1 MLTNIR
7 ENSQGAI
14 AKVILGLVILTFAIA
29 GVGSYTNSVDTSVA
43 NVNGDKISQQDFNKA
58 YQSQRRRMQQQFG
71 EMFDTLAGN
80 AEYMTNFRNGVLD
93 NLINEKLIDQS
104 AHNLAVRISDNR
116 LKETI
121 RKMPEFQVDGVF
133 DNNRYLAIINQS
145 GFFQSSDF
153 RDYLRTD
160 MTRRQLSSALV
171 ATEFSLPFQAKL
183 MGTLQNQTRDI
194 RFATISAAQFK
205 DKVAVSDDEIKT
217 YYQGNQARF
226 ETQEQVKIDY
236 ITLNVNDLS
245 KDIVVSEEDIKNSY
259 QDNIANYTQ
268 AEQRRISHI
277 LIEFGDDEA
286 AANSQAKSLL
296 ERINKGED
304 FAALAKE
311 FSADTLSGEKG
322 GDLEWLE
329 KGTIDEDFDKAAFAL
344 TKVGQVSAV
353 VKSTFG
359 FHLIKLT
366 DLKAAKVTVLA
377 DVKDKLKAK
386 LAKEKAQDKFLELQQ
401 QLAQVSYEIPDSLD
415 DAANSVNGKVQT
427 SSWLKRAGNTGTF
440 NEPKVIDAIF
450 SDVVLKENLN
460 SDVIEVND
468 ELAIVLRLNDYQE
481 AKIKPLDDVKAQIK
495 SILTTQKASEEA
507 KLKANELLTALQNN
521 KDTESLLKDLNSS
534 FTSKTNTGRN
544 SNDVNKAISN
554 AAFVLPHPVSGKV
567 SASTVTLQ
575 NGDLAVVEVQ
585 AVTEGKLTEDVN
597 LTKQLASQL
606 AQSAY
611 QNYIGALKADAEI
624 TRHEVK
630 APVSN
635 Y

>member
-1 MLTNIR
+1 MLENIR

-43 NVNGDKISQQDFNKA
+43 EVNGDKISQQDFNKA
-58 YQSQRRRMQQQFG
+58 YQSQRRRMQQQYG
-71 EMFDTLAGN
+71 EMFDTLANN
-80 AEYMTNFRNGVLD
+80 ADYMANFRNGVLD

-104 AHNLAVRISDNR
+104 AQNLAVRISDNR

-153 RDYLRTD
+153 RDYLRSD

-171 ATEFSLPFQAKL
+171 ATEFSLPYQNKL
-183 MGTLQNQTRDI
+183 VEKLQNQTRDI
-194 RFATISAAQFK
+194 RFATISASQFK
-205 DKVAVSDDEIKT
+205 DKVTVSDEEIKT

-226 ETQEQVKIDY
+226 ETQEQAKVDY
-236 ITLNVNDLS
+236 IALNVNDLG
-245 KDIVVSEEDIKNSY
+245 KDVVINEDDILKYY
-259 QDNIANYTQ
+259 QENIATYTQ
-268 AEQRRISHI
+268 PEKRRVSHI
-277 LIEFGDDEA
+277 LIEFGDDEKA
-286 AANSQAKSLL
+286 AKTQAEDLL
-296 ERINKGED
+296 ARINKGED
-304 FAALAKE
+304 FAALAKS

-329 KGTIDEDFDKAAFAL
+329 KGTIDENFDNAAFAL
-344 TKVGQVSAV
+344 TSVGQVSAV

-366 DLKAAKVTVLA
+366 DLKAAKVTPLT

-401 QLAQVSYEIPDSLD
+401 KLAQVSYEFPDSLD
-415 DAANSVNGKVQT
+415 DAANSVNGKIQT
-427 SSWLKRAGNTGTF
+427 STWLKRGGNSAPF

-468 ELAIVLRLNDYQE
+468 DLALVLRLNEYQE
-481 AKIKPLDDVKAQIK
+481 AKIKPLADVKDQIK
-495 SILTTQKASEEA
+495 IILTTQKASEQA
-507 KLKANELLTALQNN
+507 QLKAKELLTALQKN
-521 KDTESLLKDLNSS
+521 DDVAPLLKELNSA
-534 FTSKTNTGRN
+534 FTSKASIARN
-544 SNDVNKAISN
+544 NSDVEKAVSK
-554 AAFVLPHPVSGKV
+554 AAFVLPHPVSNKV
-567 SASTVTLQ
+567 SASTVTLP

-585 AVTEGKLTEDVN
+585 AVNEGKLTEDTN
-597 LTKQLASQL
+597 LTKNLTSQL

-611 QNYIGALKADAEI
+611 QNFIGALKAEAKI
-624 TRHEVK
+624 IRHEVK

>member
-1 MLTNIR
+1 MLENIR

-43 NVNGDKISQQDFNKA
+43 DVNGDKISQQDFNKA
-58 YQSQRRRMQQQFG
+58 YQSQRRRMQQQYG
-71 EMFDTLAGN
+71 EMFDTLASN
-80 AEYMTNFRNGVLD
+80 TEYMANFRKGVLD

-104 AHNLAVRISDNR
+104 AHNLAVRISDRR

-121 RKMPEFQVDGVF
+121 RKMPEFQVNGDF

-171 ATEFSLPFQAKL
+171 STEFSLPFQTNL
-183 MGTLQNQTRDI
+183 METLQKQTRDI

-205 DKVAVSDDEIKT
+205 DKVTVSDDEIKT

-226 ETQEQVKIDY
+226 ETQEQARIDY
-236 ITLNVNDLS
+236 ITLNVNELS
-245 KDIVVSEEDIKNSY
+245 KDIIISEEDIKKYY
-259 QDNIANYTQ
+259 QENIANYTQ
-268 AEQRRISHI
+268 PEQRRISHI
-277 LIEFGDDEA
+277 LVEFGDDETA
-286 AANSQAKSLL
+286 AKTKIEGLL
-296 ERINKGED
+296 ARIKKGEN
-304 FAALAKE
+304 FASLAKE

-329 KGTIDEDFDKAAFAL
+329 KGTIDENFDNAAFAL
-344 TKVGQVSAV
+344 TNVNQVSSV

-366 DLKAAKVTVLA
+366 DLKEAKVTPLSE
-377 DVKDKLKAK
+377 VKDKLKTK

-401 QLAQVSYEIPDSLD
+401 QLAQVSYEFPDSLD

-427 SSWLKRAGNTGTF
+427 STWIKRTGNAVPF

-468 ELAIVLRLNDYQE
+468 NLAMVLRLNEYKE
-481 AKIKPLDDVKAQIK
+481 AKTKPLVDVTAQIK
-495 SILTTQKASEEA
+495 AILTTQKASEQA
-507 KLKANELLTALQNN
+507 QLKAKELLVALQ
-521 KDTESLLKDLNSS
+521 KGTDIKPLLKGVNSS
-534 FTSKTNTGRN
+534 FTTKASVGRN
-544 SNDVNKAISN
+544 STDVNKAVSN

-567 SASTVTLQ
+567 SASTVTLA

-585 AVTEGKLTEDVN
+585 AVQAGKLSEDAN
-597 LTKQLASQL
+597 LSKQLTSQL

-611 QNYIGALKADAEI
+611 QNFIDALKVDAKI

-630 APVSN
+630 APVNS